1 MHYNLIQLL
10 DEECDEIHLTHLAKC
25 SLIINESH
33 NKDEK

>member
-10 DEECDEIHLTHLAKC
+10 DEECDEVQLTHLANC